1 MCDVVLRTRV
11 RPEELWISAALGGP
25 LLPVELSAHTSLLNT
40 SCFFF
45 RKALKKEGLGGCARV
60 RSPQPVGS
68 APAGGCAPV
77 SE

>member
-40 SCFFF
+40 SCFFS
-45 RKALKKEGLGGCARV
+45 RKALKKEGLGG
-60 RSPQPVGS
+60 QGS
-68 APAGGCAPV
+68 GRRAVLVPLPLAAV
-77 SE
+77 LV